1 MISEVGAVIVA
12 AEDEASTY
20 EANVAGGSVSRK
32 CDYFLISRGVV
43 DVGRLSTRLDECSST
58 PRESLCR

>member
-1 MISEVGAVIVA
+1 MMSKVGAVIVA
-12 AEDEASTY
+12 AEDEAGTY
-20 EANVAGGSVSRK
+20 EANVAGGSVSRT

-43 DVGRLSTRLDECSST
+43 DVGSLPTHLDECSST